1 MRSTLLTVTFSAHT
15 LDQVAYT
22 NYLEDGMTIGT
33 LNGTTVRVSFQG
45 DDIYFNNAK
54 VIKANVL
61 TNNGLI
67 HM

>member
-1 MRSTLLTVTFSAHT
+1 
-15 LDQVAYT
+15 
-22 NYLEDGMTIGT
+22 MTIGT

>member
-1 MRSTLLTVTFSAHT
+1 MEFTSLANKTVK
-15 LDQVAYT
+15 VK
-22 NYLEDGMTIGT
+22 I
-33 LNGTTVRVSFQG
+33 QG

-54 VIKANVL
+54 VVAANVL

>member
-1 MRSTLLTVTFSAHT
+1 
-15 LDQVAYT
+15 LDQVTYT
-22 NYLEDGMTIGT
+22 DYLTDGMVIGT
-33 LNGTTVRVSFQG
+33 LNKTTVRVFIKG

>member
-1 MRSTLLTVTFSAHT
+1 MYANSLHRAHT
-15 LDQVAYT
+15 LDQVTYS
-22 NYLEDGMTIGT
+22 NYLEDGMVLGT
-33 LNGTTVRVSFQG
+33 LNKTTVKVSIKG
-45 DDIYFNNAK
+45 SDVYFNNAK